1 MAPLDHAHSS
11 KRFPAT
17 PAPHACLFAVSALAL
32 GFGGWPAAAAEQAEA
47 EADVEVV
54 LVTARRRAE
63 PVTEVPA
70 AITVLAERAIRQ
82 RGVTELNQLE
92 KYAPNIVQTNFGQGN
107 TGHAA
112 VFMRG
117 IGLQDHIV
125 TTDPAVGIYLDGV
138 YLGRNMGANMDLVNI
153 ERVEVLRGPQGSLS
167 GRNTLGGALNIV
179 TRKPAGDGS
188 GRLDVKLG
196 SLGRRNAN
204 FFADTSLGDTLAL
217 TVSGGIKSRDGVGR
231 ALGIANP
238 EADIG
243 QILQGFGR
251 GALHWQAT
259 PALDVL
265 LTADVSR
272 SDQGVTPHAV
282 DVFNPNNGFGLRQAD
297 QPTDPDDTYSL
308 NNELMSTE
316 DETKGYSLTVDWA
329 LSPALRLKFI
339 GGQRSMWFEGGLD
352 NEKVS
357 ATLIEFPE
365 RGEAEQETLELQ
377 LAGDAPWGDWVAG
390 FYAFDEDGFNDSP
403 FVFRP
408 NGVADGRPAVI
419 PASDFD
425 GRLYLE
431 QQTESRAVFGHA
443 NVDVGARTALGLGL
457 RHTRDDKRPNG
468 VADGRP
474 AVIPASDFDGRLYLE
489 QQTESRAVFGHANV
503 DVGARTA
510 LGLGLRH
517 TRDDKRAIGSL
528 HYFPAPAERRGRWRE
543 TTGDATVTVR
553 AGEAA
558 NVYVRYARG
567 YQAGG
572 YPPRPFGGPA
582 TFVAFD
588 PTFADSWELGVKGTF
603 ANAQLAAS
611 AFHVRYTDLV
621 VQVNELIPAGFLTLN
636 QNAAASRANGLEL
649 EGSWQPSDRLA
660 IDFAVGYIDV
670 AITEVDERVQGI
682 AAGDSPALTANYT
695 LSLSPRYVWQTASG
709 GAWTARVDAYRRG
722 RMYGQPINTPLNE
735 IAPLTLV
742 SASLAFASPDE
753 RWTLALYGQNLT
765 DAVYPLAKLDLDPT
779 VLTINSNDRREI
791 GLRFGR
797 RFGD

>member
-1 MAPLDHAHSS
+1 MAPFDHPHST
-11 KRFPAT
+11 KRLPAT
-17 PAPHACLFAVSALAL
+17 PTPHACLLAVSALAL
-32 GFGGWPAAAAEQAEA
+32 GFGGWPGAAAEQGDA

-63 PVTEVPA
+63 PVAEVPA

-188 GRLDVKLG
+188 GQLDVKLG

-217 TVSGGIKSRDGVGR
+217 TISGGIKSRDGVGQ

-282 DVFNPNNGFGLRQAD
+282 DVFNPSNGFGLRQAD
-297 QPTDPDDTYSL
+297 QPADPDDTYSL

-352 NEKVS
+352 NEKVP

-443 NVDVGARTALGLGL
+443 NVDVAART
-457 RHTRDDKRPNG
+457 T
-468 VADGRP
+468 
-474 AVIPASDFDGRLYLE
+474 
-489 QQTESRAVFGHANV
+489 
-503 DVGARTA
+503 

-558 NVYVRYARG
+558 NVYLRYARG

-603 ANAQLAAS
+603 GNAQLAAS

-649 EGSWQPSDRLA
+649 EGSWQPTDRLA

-682 AAGDSPALTANYT
+682 AVGDSPALTANYT

>member
-457 RHTRDDKRPNG
+457 RHTRDDKR
-468 VADGRP
+468 
-474 AVIPASDFDGRLYLE
+474 
-489 QQTESRAVFGHANV
+489 
-503 DVGARTA
+503 
-510 LGLGLRH
+510 
-517 TRDDKRAIGSL
+517 AIGSL